1 MPARETNV
9 SIEDFFARIKEY
21 LTPEQV
27 EFVHKAYDVA
37 AKAHANQIR
46 KSGEPYII
54 HPTGVAAILA
64 DLHMDELTLAAA
76 FLQSNRPVIHFINIG
91 QLAAQY
97 GIAADTPPQG

>member
-27 EFVHKAYDVA
+27 DFVRKAYDVA
-37 AKAHANQIR
+37 AKAHANQHR

-76 FLQSNRPVIHFINIG
+76 FLHE
-91 QLAAQY
+91 A
-97 GIAADTPPQG
+97 